1 MEDRQENIE
10 ATRRYG
16 EARMRFERE
25 QGEPLLRLGRALA
38 DPTRIRVLA
47 LLAQR
52 SMYGQ
57 ELAEALDVSPPTIS
71 HHLALLKAGGLIS
84 ERRENNYRHYTIS
97 EDGLHQMTEMLTLA
111 HLQSL
116 GEPAS
121 SDAVVGTPSED
132 DDRKLILETFF
143 KDGRLLTIPA
153 HRRVRGFILEKIA
166 ESFEWGRYY
175 DEKEINTILKTFHE
189 DTATLRRELI
199 AHKLMMREH
208 GHYWLIRP
216 QPGQ

>member
-10 ATRRYG
+10 AIRRYS
-16 EARMRFERE
+16 EARMRFEAN
-25 QGEPLLRLGRALA
+25 QAEPLLRLGRALA
-38 DPTRIRVLA
+38 DPTRIRILA

-57 ELAEALDVSPPTIS
+57 ELAEALEVSPPTIS
-71 HHLALLKAGGLIS
+71 HHLHLLKSGGLIS

-97 EDGLHQMTEMLTLA
+97 EDGLQKMAATLTLI
-111 HLQSL
+111 HLQEMGDPIST
-116 GEPAS
+116 
-121 SDAVVGTPSED
+121 DAVVGSPSVD
-132 DDRKLILETFF
+132 DDRTLILKTLF
-143 KDGRLLTIPA
+143 KDGRLLSIPA
-153 HRRVRGFILEKIA
+153 HHRGRGFILEKIA

-175 DEKEINTILKTFHE
+175 DEKEVNAILKAFHE

-199 AHKLMMREH
+199 THKLMMRDH

-216 QPGQ
+216 QPAQ

>member
-16 EARMRFERE
+16 EARMRFEAD
-25 QGEPLLRLGRALA
+25 QAEPLLRLGRALA
-38 DPTRIRVLA
+38 DPTRIRILA

-57 ELAEALDVSPPTIS
+57 ELAEALEVSPPTIS
-71 HHLALLKAGGLIS
+71 HHLHLLKAGGLIS

-97 EDGLHQMTEMLTLA
+97 ENGLQQMAGTLTLA
-111 HLQSL
+111 HLQAI
-116 GEPAS
+116 GEPTS
-121 SDAVVGTPSED
+121 TDTVVGTPSED
-132 DDRKLILETFF
+132 DERKLVQKNFF
-143 KDGRLLTIPA
+143 KDGRLLSIPA
-153 HRRVRGFILEKIA
+153 HHRVRGFILEKIA

-175 DEKEINTILKTFHE
+175 DEKEVNTILKEFHE

-199 AHKLMMREH
+199 THKLMMRDH
-208 GHYWLIRP
+208 GYYWLIRP
-216 QPGQ
+216 QPAQ